1 MRGRACVDMVIYR
14 VYTWGR
20 GIYVV
25 YMGIIYKWIIY
36 STVRHVSFVS
46 GNSFVGCRSRALRFR
61 RAF

>member
-1 MRGRACVDMVIYR
+1 MDMVIDR

-20 GIYVV
+20 GIYAI
-25 YMGIIYKWIIY
+25 YMGIIYRWIIY

-46 GNSFVGCRSRALRFR
+46 GSSFVGCRSRALRFC

>member
-1 MRGRACVDMVIYR
+1 MDMVIDR

-20 GIYVV
+20 GIYAI
-25 YMGIIYKWIIY
+25 YMGIIYRWIIY